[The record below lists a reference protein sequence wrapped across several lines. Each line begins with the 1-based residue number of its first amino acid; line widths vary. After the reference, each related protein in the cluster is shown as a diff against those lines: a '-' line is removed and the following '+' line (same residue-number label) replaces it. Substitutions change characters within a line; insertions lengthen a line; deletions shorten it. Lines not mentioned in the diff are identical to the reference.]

1 MSEAFAPREAEDAP
15 KFVLAEAGTGIGKTL
30 GYIAPASLWAERN
43 QAPVWISTF
52 TRHLQRQVEAE
63 LCRLYPEPAE
73 RRRRAVVR
81 KGRENYLC
89 LLNYEEAAVAAA
101 NRNTAA
107 VIPLGLIARW
117 AEVSADGDL
126 QGGDLPGWISELFG
140 PATLPELADRR
151 GECIYAACPHW
162 RRCFI
167 EHNVRRARTAD
178 LVVANHALVMAH
190 AAWGGFDESGV
201 PLRIVFDEGHRL
213 LDAADSAFAVELSG
227 TTMAELR
234 RWLLGP
240 EGGRSGSRGRG
251 RGLAARV
258 GDLLGEA
265 DALPKALEEALDA
278 ARALPAPG
286 WRGRLS
292 GMGTAVAMFAPAPAE
307 ALLAAMA
314 RAVIARAGDAGD
326 SPEADLWPVS
336 AELIEAGRV
345 LSGELATLS
354 RPLAALAT
362 GFAKRLTTEAE
373 TLGEPLRLRLEA
385 MSRVLSRRALAPLSA
400 WREMLLLLARPAPE
414 PDLRPEQIC
423 LLRLDRR
430 GGSLRDAALLSHWLD
445 PMVPFAATLVRPSHG
460 LLVTSATLCD
470 VGLADRERAWRAAE
484 ARTGAA
490 HLAHPA
496 LRVSVQSPFDYQ
508 AQTRAF
514 VVTDLEPGNIAS
526 LAAACRALFLAA
538 GGGALGLFTAIR
550 RLRCVYPLLAP
561 ALEAAG
567 IPLYAQHVDPMD
579 NATLVEIFRAE
590 EESCLLGTDAMRDGV
605 DVPGRA
611 LRLVVFEKVPWAR
624 PDILHRERRRHLAQG
639 AADTYDE
646 RIARS
651 SLRQAFGRLI
661 RAASDHGCFV
671 LLDRRTPSR
680 LLSAFPEG
688 VVVRR
693 AGLAET
699 AAEVRRFLRN
709 PD

>member
-1 MSEAFAPREAEDAP
+1 AE
-15 KFVLAEAGTGIGKTL
+15 E
-30 GYIAPASLWAERN
+30 
-43 QAPVWISTF
+43 
-52 TRHLQRQVEAE
+52 
-63 LCRLYPEPAE
+63 
-73 RRRRAVVR
+73 
-81 KGRENYLC
+81 
-89 LLNYEEAAVAAA
+89 
-101 NRNTAA
+101 
-107 VIPLGLIARW
+107 
-117 AEVSADGDL
+117 
-126 QGGDLPGWISELFG
+126 
-140 PATLPELADRR
+140 
-151 GECIYAACPHW
+151 
-162 RRCFI
+162 
-167 EHNVRRARTAD
+167 
-178 LVVANHALVMAH
+178 
-190 AAWGGFDESGV
+190 
-201 PLRIVFDEGHRL
+201 
-213 LDAADSAFAVELSG
+213 
-227 TTMAELR
+227 
-234 RWLLGP
+234 
-240 EGGRSGSRGRG
+240 
-251 RGLAARV
+251 
-258 GDLLGEA
+258 
-265 DALPKALEEALDA
+265 LPKALEETLDA

-292 GMGTAVAMFAPAPAE
+292 GIGTAPAMFAPAPAE

-314 RAVIARAGDAGD
+314 RAVIARSGDVGD
-326 SPEADLWPVS
+326 SPETDLWPVS
-336 AELIEAGRV
+336 GELAEAGRV
-345 LSGELATLS
+345 LTGELAKIS
-354 RPLAALAT
+354 RPLAALAR
-362 GFAKRLTTEAE
+362 GFATRLATEAE

-385 MSRVLSRRALAPLSA
+385 MSRVLARRALQPLSA

-414 PDLRPEQIC
+414 PDLRPQQIC

-430 GGSLRDAALLSHWLD
+430 GGAIRDAALFSHWLD

-470 VGLADRERAWRAAE
+470 VGLADRESAWRAAE

-550 RLRCVYPLLAP
+550 RLRAVHPLLAP

-624 PDILHRERRRHLAQG
+624 PDILHRERRRYLAG
-639 AADTYDE
+639 DAADTYDE

-688 VVVRR
+688 VAVRR

-699 AAEVRRFLRN
+699 VAEVRRFLR
-709 PD
+709 DRD